1 VGSRCLNN
9 VTIDTQKSQATTN
22 TNPFSGKETALESQS
37 PRPSGAE
44 ADLLCADGIAA
55 LDRDD
60 EALARVFESEIKL
73 RLPATR
79 RTGLNATAPLRDADP
94 SPVQASVYVA
104 GMSDGTLA
112 RSYGNLFNEVA
123 VEYDRNRPTYPDA
136 LVDEACEVAGIGDG
150 DRVLE
155 IGCGT
160 GQLTRSLLARELR
173 VTALEP
179 GDQLIGV
186 AEENLKDAGD
196 VELVHARLED
206 VQLPRES
213 YEAVFSASAIH
224 WVDPDLSWRKL
235 ADTLAPGGTL
245 ALIQYFGLKEQ
256 RSVDD
261 QAALLAALR
270 RHAPEIAATWPT
282 YRDLDCM
289 IAGVQERRRNV
300 ADAWAW
306 LGSYDIGR
314 DYAADLFEDLQLA
327 TVPTL
332 VEHTAAELGALLAT
346 MSFWARLS
354 PGQRDALANE
364 HHALHERLGRPI
376 RASTLAALL
385 TARRS
390 APASLTSSNTSRGQS

>member
-1 VGSRCLNN
+1 M
-9 VTIDTQKSQATTN
+9 
-22 TNPFSGKETALESQS
+22 
-37 PRPSGAE
+37 
-44 ADLLCADGIAA
+44 
-55 LDRDD
+55 
-60 EALARVFESEIKL
+60 
-73 RLPATR
+73 
-79 RTGLNATAPLRDADP
+79 
-94 SPVQASVYVA
+94 YVS

-112 RSYGNLFNEVA
+112 RSYGKVFNEVA
-123 VEYDRNRPTYPDA
+123 VEYDRNRPTYPDT
-136 LVDEACEVAGIGDG
+136 LLDQACEVAGIRDG

-160 GQLTRSLLARELR
+160 GQLTRSLLARGLH

-196 VELVHARLED
+196 VELIHARLED
-206 VQLPRES
+206 MQLPRAS
-213 YEAVFSASAIH
+213 YGAVFSASAIH
-224 WVDPDLSWRKL
+224 WVDPDLSWWMI
-235 ADTLAPGGTL
+235 ADALAPGGTL
-245 ALIQYFGLKEQ
+245 ALIQYFGLRER

-261 QAALLAALR
+261 QEALLSALR

-282 YRDLDCM
+282 YRDLDCA
-289 IAGVQERRRNV
+289 IAGVRERSGNV

-332 VEHTAAELGALLAT
+332 IEHTAGELNALLGT

-354 PGQRDALANE
+354 PDQRDALVKEN
-364 HHALHERLGRPI
+364 HALHRRLGRPI
-376 RASTLAALL
+376 RASTVAVLL

-390 APASLTSSNTSRGQS
+390 APVPHTERPGAPVPQR